1 MNDKY
6 PLALPE
12 NTVLAGQYIIQKPLG
27 QGGFGITYKAIDRK
41 TGNSVAI
48 KEYFP
53 ESMATR
59 LPGKT
64 DVTTYSGDRGEN
76 FIYGKQC
83 FVQEAE
89 TLAQF
94 IGNDNI
100 VRIFSYFEEYGT
112 AYFVMDYIEGT
123 PLDEYVKIHG
133 GKLPFGEAADILVPV
148 MDALGA
154 VHNKGIVHRDVS
166 PDNIYITRDG
176 KVKLIDF
183 GAARQSLG
191 DKSQSLDVILKHGF
205 APKEQYM
212 RRGKQGP
219 FTDIYALGATF
230 YYVLTGK
237 RPPDALERADEDE
250 IILPS
255 TFGVKISRDAEEAI
269 LIALSVQPQDRFQS
283 MAAFKNA
290 MLSVRS
296 EESENITIS
305 QMTSSSEM
313 SSKLINTEIDVS
325 TSPQISESNNKSV
338 ELQKKS
344 EEKKEETKK
353 KTIIGICVAALI
365 CIGLFGIK
373 KMIGTGSGAAD
384 NPVIIGNTIS
394 NLSNGSGIVIEG
406 DLTGK
411 TYLDTSNGNTPFRC
425 LSIVDGVAYALNGR
439 VSGKAVTFEAGDE
452 REIKDVTEIPELTG
466 FSDITRL
473 YVSKDYYFIFTADR
487 SLYCVSRDDGSIK
500 QSMFSGFDYHEFT
513 FTENGQFCYI
523 DWGGEHGNW
532 TVYVAPAGK
541 IDGIAEAYY
550 VIPDSYSG
558 SHDLNAE
565 IFSGK
570 DDEVFVY
577 LSCPEKELNKL
588 YKFNLTKDPEKSI
601 ETYEYN
607 DQYCRQLLNTDGLYV
622 YSGYS
627 NNETNELLFEGFD
640 LDTRNK
646 GILYSA
652 SNSADSEFDNIT
664 VYPDKKGTVS
674 VLVNGNQLDLSVK

>member
-148 MDALGA
+148 MDALEA

-269 LIALSVQPQDRFQS
+269 LIALNVQPQDRFQS

-313 SSKLINTEIDVS
+313 SSKLINTDIDVS

-411 TYLDTSNGNTPFRC
+411 TYLDMSNGNTPFRC

-487 SLYCVSRDDGSIK
+487 SLYCVSRDNGSIK
-500 QSMFSGFDYHEFT
+500 QSMFSDFDYHEFT

-532 TVYVAPAGK
+532 TIYVAPAGK

-622 YSGYS
+622 YSGYF

-664 VYPDKKGTVS
+664 VYPEKKGTVS

>member
-148 MDALGA
+148 MDALEA

-269 LIALSVQPQDRFQS
+269 LIALNVQPQDRFQS

-313 SSKLINTEIDVS
+313 SSKLINTDIDVS

-532 TVYVAPAGK
+532 TIYVAPAGK

-607 DQYCRQLLNTDGLYV
+607 DQY
-622 YSGYS
+622 
-627 NNETNELLFEGFD
+627 
-640 LDTRNK
+640 
-646 GILYSA
+646 
-652 SNSADSEFDNIT
+652 
-664 VYPDKKGTVS
+664 
-674 VLVNGNQLDLSVK
+674 

>member
-1 MNDKY
+1 MNDRF

-12 NTVLAGQYIIQKPLG
+12 NTVLAGQYIIQNPLG
-27 QGGFGITYKAIDRK
+27 QGGFGITYKAIDRM
-41 TGNSVAI
+41 TGKFVAV

-76 FIYGKQC
+76 FVYGKRC

-94 IGNDNI
+94 IGNENI
-100 VRIFSYFEEYGT
+100 VRIYSYFEEYGT

-123 PLDEYVKIHG
+123 PLDEFVKQHG
-133 GKLPFGEAADILVPV
+133 GKLSFEEAADILVPV

-154 VHNKGIVHRDVS
+154 VHDKGIVHRDVS

-176 KVKLIDF
+176 MVKLIDF

-230 YYVLTGK
+230 YFVLTGK

-255 TFGVKISRDAEEAI
+255 TLGVKISRDAEEAI

-290 MLSVRS
+290 MLFVR
-296 EESENITIS
+296 N
-305 QMTSSSEM
+305 
-313 SSKLINTEIDVS
+313 
-325 TSPQISESNNKSV
+325 
-338 ELQKKS
+338 
-344 EEKKEETKK
+344 EETKPILTTSSTSSTK
-353 KTIIGICVAALI
+353 SDTRAPIPDSSRIPALNNALAGSQKNSKERIKKKPAILGVCAAVLACIVLFMAKTISSEGGDSV
-365 CIGLFGIK
+365 
-373 KMIGTGSGAAD
+373 D
-384 NPVIIGNTIS
+384 NPVIIGNEIN
-394 NLSNGSGIVIEG
+394 NLSNGSGIITKG
-406 DLTGK
+406 PLSGK
-411 TYLDTSNGNTPFRC
+411 TYLDTSNGGIPFRC
-425 LSIVDGVAYALNGR
+425 LSMVDGVAYALRGR
-439 VSGKAVTFEAGDE
+439 TSGEAVTFDAGDE
-452 REIKDVTEIPELTG
+452 REIKNATAIPELSG
-466 FSDITRL
+466 FSNITRL
-473 YVSKDYYFIFTADR
+473 YVSKKYYYIFTADQ
-487 SLYCVSRDDGSIK
+487 LFYCVNRADGSVK

-513 FTENGQFCYI
+513 FTESGKFCYI
-523 DWGGEHGNW
+523 DWSGEHGNW
-532 TVYVAPAGK
+532 TIYFTPAGK
-541 IDGIAEAYY
+541 IDDISEVYY
-550 VIPDSYSG
+550 MIPDSYSG

-565 IFSGK
+565 IFSGEN
-570 DDEVFVY
+570 DEVFVY

-588 YKFNLTKDPEKSI
+588 YKFNLNKDPEESMDV
-601 ETYEYN
+601 YEYP
-607 DQYCRQLLNTDGLYV
+607 DQYCRQLLNTDGSYV
-622 YSGYS
+622 YCGYFD
-627 NNETNELLFEGFD
+627 NDTNELLFESMD
-640 LDTRNK
+640 LDTKNTSV
-646 GILYSA
+646 LYNA
-652 SNSADSEFDNIT
+652 SNSASSEFDCIT
-664 VYPDKKGTVS
+664 VYPDKKGNVS
-674 VLVNGNQLDLSVK
+674 VLVNNNQLDLSVK